1 MAPGVS
7 SRQETMA
14 MQQKLAAIL
23 ALEAVAPP
31 EPAAGE
37 AVAARE
43 LGAIQCELV
52 DPTISRYGGRIFALT
67 PSRTLVEFAEAATAV
82 RCGLEIQR
90 GMAERNGELPA
101 ERQVE
106 LRIGIDMG
114 EVASR
119 SGDLAGAPVVIA
131 RGLARSAAAGAVAVS
146 GPVGRRIERRRPGAA
161 IARRG
166 RLALAGGGGL
176 EVLELRPVAAPKAQS
191 PWTLRRRWTWIAAIA
206 AVVLLL
212 GASVVLWRPVRE
224 WLLPLPAVTASDGP
238 SAPAHATPR

>member
-1 MAPGVS
+1 
-7 SRQETMA
+7 MA
-14 MQQKLAAIL
+14 MQPKLAAIL
-23 ALEAVAPP
+23 ALEAASRP
-31 EPAAGE
+31 EPDAGE
-37 AVAARE
+37 TTAGRE

-82 RCGLEIQR
+82 RCAVEIQR

-101 ERQVE
+101 ERRVE
-106 LRIGIDMG
+106 LRIGVDMG
-114 EVASR
+114 EVASV

-146 GPVGRRIERRRPGAA
+146 GAVARRIERRRPGTA

-166 RLALAGGGGL
+166 QLALAGGGKL
-176 EVLELRPVAAPKAQS
+176 EVVELRPVAAPKAQS
-191 PWTLRRRWTWIAAIA
+191 PWILRRRWTWIAALA

-212 GASVVLWRPVRE
+212 GASVVLWRPIRE
-224 WLLPLPAVTASDGP
+224 WLLPLPATTASDGP
-238 SAPAHATPR
+238 APAAAVPR